1 MAMTLLNN
9 RDLVMLV
16 AMCPTPNVRAHEF
29 KVLNPKMLTS
39 NVAFAPLL
47 MDEITFYSALILF
60 FSFLISKFLL
70 QNRSR
75 HPKPPSPPSLP
86 ILGHLHL
93 LNKPLHRSLSSL
105 SRRYGPILALR
116 FGSRPVL
123 IVSSPSL
130 VEECFTKNDI
140 IFANRPRLL
149 AGKYI
154 GYDYTTLGWSSYGPH
169 WRNLRRIAATEI
181 LSSNRVNMFSSVRSD
196 EIRTLVKDLF
206 LDSDLG
212 KAVELKR
219 KFSELALNVMMRMIA
234 GKRYYG
240 ETVVDLEEAGRF
252 REIVEESLALSGASN
267 LLDFLPVLRWIG
279 FKGVEKRMIGLVKE
293 RDLLLQGLI
302 DEHRKKKGIFSESDV
317 DGVETRGKKKTLID
331 LLLSLRETEPEY
343 YSDNIIKGII
353 IALVGAGTDTSS
365 VTLEWAMSLLLN
377 NPEVLK
383 KAKAEL
389 DVQVG
394 KDRLLDES
402 DLDKLPYLHCI
413 INETL
418 RMHPAGPLLIPHES
432 SEECT
437 LGGFHVPSG
446 TMLLVNLWAIHRD
459 PNLWVDPTSFKPER
473 FEGVE
478 NDKECVNCKFIPFGY
493 GRRSCP
499 GMGMAVKVVG
509 LALGTLIQCFE
520 WERVGE
526 EKVDMMEG
534 GGLTMPKAKPLVAL
548 YRPCADMIDVL
559 SQL

>member
-1 MAMTLLNN
+1 MPCWSPTLISQIPGPALHLSCIRSSHGRNHF
-9 RDLVMLV
+9 LLSS
-16 AMCPTPNVRAHEF
+16 P
-29 KVLNPKMLTS
+29 
-39 NVAFAPLL
+39 PLL
-47 MDEITFYSALILF
+47 LLLSHLQIPPPKQIAPPKTTITAL
-60 FSFLISKFLL
+60 
-70 QNRSR
+70 
-75 HPKPPSPPSLP
+75 PSLP
-86 ILGHLHL
+86 RPPPPPQKAPPPLPL
-93 LNKPLHRSLSSL
+93 LPLPPLRPHPLPPLRVPPRPHRLL
-105 SRRYGPILALR
+105 PIPSRRMLHQERHHLRQPPPPPRRKIHRLQLHHPRMGVLA
-116 FGSRPVL
+116 
-123 IVSSPSL
+123 
-130 VEECFTKNDI
+130 
-140 IFANRPRLL
+140 
-149 AGKYI
+149 
-154 GYDYTTLGWSSYGPH
+154 YGPH
-169 WRNLRRIAATEI
+169 WRNLRRIAATEV

-196 EIRTLVKDLF
+196 EIQTLVKDLF
-206 LDSDLG
+206 RDSDLG

-302 DEHRKKKGIFSESDV
+302 DEHRKKKGVFSESDV
-317 DGVETRGKKKTLID
+317 DGVETRGKKKTLIN

-377 NPEVLK
+377 NPGVLK

-418 RMHPAGPLLIPHES
+418 RLHPAGPLLIPHES

-437 LGGFHVPSG
+437 LGGFHVPRG

-459 PNLWVDPTSFKPER
+459 PSLWEDPTSFKPER

-478 NDKECVNCKFIPFGY
+478 KDEECVNCKFIPFGY

-509 LALGTLIQCFE
+509 LALGILIQCFE

-526 EKVDMMEG
+526 EKVDMMEE
-534 GGLTMPKAKPLVAL
+534 GGLTMPKAKPLVAI
-548 YRPCADMIDVL
+548 YRPFADMIDVL

>member
-1 MAMTLLNN
+1 MTHHVSYPFHV
-9 RDLVMLV
+9 LVS
-16 AMCPTPNVRAHEF
+16 N
-29 KVLNPKMLTS
+29 LTS
-39 NVAFAPLL
+39 HL
-47 MDEITFYSALILF
+47 MDERFFFSALLF
-60 FSFLISKFLL
+60 FFSFFLISKLL
-70 QNRSR
+70 FTDRSR
-75 HPKPPSPPSLP
+75 LPKTPVPPSLP

-93 LNKPLHRSLSSL
+93 LKKPLHRSLTAL
-105 SRRYGPILALR
+105 SRRYGPLLSLR
-116 FGSRPVL
+116 FGSRPVVV
-123 IVSSPSL
+123 VSSPAL

-149 AGKYI
+149 SGKYI
-154 GYDYTTLGWSSYGPH
+154 GYNYTTLGWSSYGPH
-169 WRNLRRIAATEI
+169 WRNLRRIAATEV

-196 EIRTLVKDLF
+196 EIQTLVKDLF
-206 LDSDLG
+206 RDSDLG

-219 KFSELALNVMMRMIA
+219 KFSELALNVMMRVIA

-302 DEHRKKKGIFSESDV
+302 DEHRKKKGVFSESDV
-317 DGVETRGKKKTLID
+317 DGVETRGKKKTLIN

-377 NPEVLK
+377 NPGVLK

-418 RMHPAGPLLIPHES
+418 RLHPAGPLLIPHES

-437 LGGFHVPSG
+437 LGGFHVPRG

-459 PNLWVDPTSFKPER
+459 PSLWVDPTSFKPER

-478 NDKECVNCKFIPFGY
+478 KDKECVNCKFIPFGY

-526 EKVDMMEG
+526 EKVDMMEE
-534 GGLTMPKAKPLVAL
+534 GGLTMPKAKPLVAI
-548 YRPCADMIDVL
+548 YRPFADMIDVL